1 MTINTQR
8 TEYFK
13 KYHQDRKKEV
23 KHIKLTFSVEEY
35 NLLHKIAEREG
46 LKTTTLIK
54 KMALTQIGKT
64 FYNKTEIQAKLDD
77 FIFLVRNIAN
87 NINQIARHSNTIK
100 QVIEEN
106 KVLSFLQD
114 LEKRVVEFVKKS

>member
-1 MTINTQR
+1 MPTKTER

-13 KYHQDRKKEV
+13 KYHENRKNEV
-23 KHIKLTFSVEEY
+23 KHIKLTFSIEEY
-35 NLLHKIAEREG
+35 NLLKKIAEREG

-64 FYNKTEIQAKLDD
+64 FYNKAEIQAKLDE

-114 LEKRVVEFVKKS
+114 LEKRVIEFVKKS